1 MDFSVIFQSIGI
13 IFEPHLWL
21 LMIGG
26 VFAGIVIGAIPG
38 LTATM
43 ALVLLVPVTYAMDI
57 TSAVCLLISVYVGGI
72 AGGFISA
79 VLIGIPGTPSSVAST
94 FDGYPMVKNGQ
105 HERALGIGIWASGL
119 AGLIGGIILIL
130 FSSILANIALKFG
143 PFEYIALIIFTFTTI
158 ASFSQ
163 GSLVKGFIGG
173 MVGLLAATV
182 GSSSIAGI
190 ERFNFG
196 SPILAV
202 GFSAMPALIGMYAIP
217 EILDQMEDFEKGKV
231 EKIKISV
238 SPRNM
243 IRTIGE
249 FPAMIRGFLLSTFW
263 GTIIGILP
271 GIGPGLSNIV
281 AYSKTKEIS
290 KKPELFGQGS
300 PEGIMASETAKQSAT
315 GGALIPMLSLGIPGD
330 ASTLVLIGA
339 FMLQGL
345 NPGPLLYKTNM
356 DVVSS
361 VFISFILSNILM
373 LVCLIFLM
381 SIFIK
386 VLSVPTEYLYP
397 IIVVFCVT
405 GSFALNSNIFDVV
418 TFLLFGLLG
427 YVFSKLKIASL
438 PVVIGLML
446 GGMAE
451 NQLAIAMSFSGGS
464 LVPLFTRPIAL
475 ILLVVSAFSLVRT
488 VMVTKKVEK
497 KEEA

>member
-1 MDFSVIFQSIGI
+1 MDFGVIFQSIGI
-13 IFEPHLWL
+13 IFEPYLWL
-21 LMIGG
+21 LMLGG
-26 VFAGIVIGAIPG
+26 VFGGIVIGAIPG

-94 FDGYPMVKNGQ
+94 FDGYPMVKNGE
-105 HERALGIGIWASGL
+105 HERALGIGAWASTL
-119 AGLIGGIILIL
+119 AGLLGGLILIL
-130 FSSILANIALKFG
+130 FSPILANIALKFG
-143 PFEYIALIIFTFTTI
+143 PFEYLALIIFTFTTI
-158 ASFSQ
+158 ASFST

-173 MVGLLAATV
+173 MIGLLAATV

-202 GFSAMPALIGMYAIP
+202 GFSSMPALIGMYAIP
-217 EILDQMEDFEKGKV
+217 EILNQMENFGEGKI
-231 EKIKISV
+231 EKINLSV
-238 SPRNM
+238 SPKAMMKTITEFGSM
-243 IRTIGE
+243 IK
-249 FPAMIRGFLLSTFW
+249 GFLISTFW

-281 AYSKTKEIS
+281 AYSKTKEGS
-290 KKPELFGQGS
+290 KKPELFGKGS
-300 PEGIMASETAKQSAT
+300 PEGIMASETGKQAAT

-330 ASTLVLIGA
+330 SSTLVLIGA

-345 NPGPLLYKTNM
+345 NPGPLLYKTSM

-361 VFISFILSNILM
+361 VFISFIISNILM

-381 SIFIK
+381 VVVIK

-405 GSFALNSNIFDVV
+405 GSFALNSNMFDVV

-427 YVFSKLKIASL
+427 YVFNKLNIATL

-451 NQLAIAMSFSGGS
+451 NQLSIAMSFSGGS
-464 LVPLFTRPIAL
+464 LLPLFTRPISLVLL
-475 ILLVVSAFSLVRT
+475 IVSALSLLRT
-488 VMVTKKVEK
+488 IKVSKKNEK
-497 KEEA
+497 EVA